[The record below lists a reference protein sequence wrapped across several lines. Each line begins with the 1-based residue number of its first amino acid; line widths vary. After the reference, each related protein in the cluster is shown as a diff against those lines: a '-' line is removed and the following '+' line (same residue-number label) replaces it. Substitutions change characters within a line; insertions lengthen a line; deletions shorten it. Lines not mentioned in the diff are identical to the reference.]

1 MKGRDR
7 KLAKRNLKGSKK
19 AAPAAA
25 DGAYGAIKTKLI
37 KFTKAIKKP
46 VINGYLNQLP
56 FKLYSLTTNYFFY
69 MILHSEPH
77 ILNQ

>member
-1 MKGRDR
+1 
-7 KLAKRNLKGSKK
+7 LKGSKK
-19 AAPAAA
+19 AATAAA

-37 KFTKAIKKP
+37 KFTKAIENA

-56 FKLYSLTTNYFFY
+56 FKLYSLTMNYFFY
-69 MILHSEPH
+69 VILQSDPH